1 MIISKFLLALTFGFY
16 LCSNAQSITLD
27 TNFGTNGFAVV
38 DGDTNSGG
46 GNVKVIAQP
55 DGKLLVNGN
64 RNEGNV
70 QRINFIARFNANGT
84 IDTSFG
90 TNGFYIVNYLA
101 DNGPTMHLLQSG
113 KILVSVGNSTSYILK
128 LDSSGVLDTSFGTNG
143 YMSFSNTYFDYEN
156 SFLDVDES
164 FYINKTVYN
173 NVDLTLTEKIVKI
186 NTNTGIIATSFG
198 QNGELT
204 LAIERNIVDLVGI
217 KNGKFLITTR
227 SRVPNSLKDLSL
239 CRINIDGTIDS
250 TFGTNGYTFLFT
262 PNNNTNAKID
272 FNNDFLVSII
282 NLSNPN
288 GIINKYDSNGIL
300 DTSFGNSGSINMLTN
315 NFTLGFNRQIN
326 SLNLFGFN
334 NLNNIVNLSLY
345 KYTNQGNI
353 DTSFNSI
360 GLYIENQNVFEEF
373 PMNFIYQNDGSI
385 LVSGIYRNGAT
396 NKIFIA
402 KYLNQNL
409 SANQFKNSKLTFN
422 NPVKYVL
429 EFETDEIIK
438 SINIYSLDG
447 KNISTSNQN
456 FIKTNDLPVGIYLAK
471 VEFENGTF
479 QSHKIIKN

>member
-1 MIISKFLLALTFGFY
+1 MNKFLFIVGLMF
-16 LCSNAQSITLD
+16 SMSISAQTITLD
-27 TNFGTNGFAVV
+27 NTFGTNGFAVV
-38 DGDTNSGG
+38 DGITNSGG
-46 GNVKVIAQP
+46 GNVKVIVQP

-64 RNEGNV
+64 RNEGTL
-70 QRINFIARFNANGT
+70 QRINFIARFNSDGT
-84 IDTSFG
+84 IDTSFA
-90 TNGFYIVNYLA
+90 TNGFYIINYLA
-101 DNGPTMHLLQSG
+101 DNGPTMHLLPSG
-113 KILVSVGNSTSYILK
+113 KILVSVGNSTSYILR
-128 LDSSGVLDTSFGTNG
+128 LDANGVLDTSFGTNG
-143 YMSFSNTYFDYEN
+143 YMTFSNTYFDYEN

-204 LAIERNIVDLVGI
+204 LAIDRNVVDLVGI

-239 CRINIDGTIDS
+239 CRININGTIDS
-250 TFGTNGYTFLFT
+250 TFGTNGYTSLFT

-360 GLYIENQNVFEEF
+360 GLYIENQNILEEF
-373 PMNFIYQNDGSI
+373 PMNFSYQNDGNI
-385 LVSGIYRNGAT
+385 FVSGIYRNGTT

-402 KYLNQNL
+402 KYLEQNL
-409 SANQFKNSKLTFN
+409 STNQFESTNLTFN
-422 NPVKYVL
+422 NPVNDVL
-429 EFETDEIIK
+429 KFETNELIK

-447 KNISTSNQN
+447 KNMSKSKQN
-456 FIKTNDLPVGIYLAK
+456 SIKIDDLSVGVYLAK
-471 VEFENGTF
+471 VEFDNGTF
-479 QSHKIIKN
+479 QTHKIIKN

>member
-1 MIISKFLLALTFGFY
+1 MNKFLLVVGLVF
-16 LCSNAQSITLD
+16 SMSISAQTISLD
-27 TNFGTNGFAVV
+27 NTFGTNGFAVV
-38 DGDTNSGG
+38 DGITNSGG
-46 GNVKVIAQP
+46 GNVKVLVQP

-70 QRINFIARFNANGT
+70 QRINFIARFNSNGT
-84 IDTSFG
+84 IDTSFA
-90 TNGFYIVNYLA
+90 TNGFYIINYLA

-113 KILVSVGNSTSYILK
+113 KILVSVGYSTSYILR

-143 YMSFSNTYFDYEN
+143 YMTFFNTYFDYEN

-164 FYINKTVYN
+164 FYINKTIFN
-173 NVDLTLTEKIVKI
+173 NLDFTRTEKIVKI
-186 NTNTGIIATSFG
+186 NTSTGIIANSFG

-204 LAIERNIVDLVGI
+204 LAIDRNFVNLVGI

-227 SRVPNSLKDLSL
+227 SRVPNSVEDLAL

-272 FNNDFLVSII
+272 FNDDFLVGII

-300 DTSFGNSGSINMLTN
+300 ETSFGNSGSINMLTN
-315 NFTLGFNRQIN
+315 NYTLGFNRQIN
-326 SLNLFGFN
+326 SLNLLGFN

-353 DTSFNSI
+353 DPSFNGT
-360 GLYIENQNVFEEF
+360 GLYIENQNLLEEF
-373 PMNFIYQNDGSI
+373 PMNFSYQNDGSI
-385 LVSGIYRNGAT
+385 FISGIYRNGTT

-402 KYLNQNL
+402 KYREQNL
-409 SANQFKNSKLTFN
+409 STRKFESFKLIFR
-422 NPVKYVL
+422 NPVKDILV
-429 EFETDEIIK
+429 FETNEPIK
-438 SINIYSLDG
+438 SINIHSLDG

-456 FIKTNDLPVGIYLAK
+456 SIKTDDLSVGIYLAK

-479 QSHKIIKN
+479 QTHKIIKN